1 MLATPTTG
9 LLSSRLL
16 RSWMPR
22 APQFPVIGSS
32 RALSTNSDSQSAYQT
47 FIYHC
52 CITFSSGAM
61 ISSVVMSD
69 FQNQSGGAQGVV
81 PEGSAPV
88 QIGRP
93 RSTSVCSVLD
103 LRIFQISV

>member
-22 APQFPVIGSS
+22 APQFSVIGSS
-32 RALSTNSDSQSAYQT
+32 TALSTNSDSQSAYQT

-52 CITFSSGAM
+52 CITFSSGAL
-61 ISSVVMSD
+61 ISVVMSD
-69 FQNQSGGAQGVV
+69 FQNQSGGAQGAV